1 MTNFL
6 AHCLLLGKKKPAVT
20 HFIILKMQG
29 YGKVFFRMIKLIIR
43 YLKNYVIHNIKPV
56 HTEKNNIYRNNV
68 WRLVLMHNHQA
79 MDGGAIIQTDI
90 FLHALAVKKNE
101 YILVV

>member
-1 MTNFL
+1 M
-6 AHCLLLGKKKPAVT
+6 T

-29 YGKVFFRMIKLIIR
+29 YGKVFFKMLKLIIR
-43 YLKNYVIHNIKPV
+43 YLKNYVIHNIKAV
-56 HTEKNNIYRNNV
+56 HTKKNINRNNV
-68 WRLVLMHNHQA
+68 WRLVFMHNHQA

>member
-1 MTNFL
+1 M
-6 AHCLLLGKKKPAVT
+6 T

-29 YGKVFFRMIKLIIR
+29 YGKVFFKMIKLIIR

-68 WRLVLMHNHQA
+68 WRLVFMHNHQA
-79 MDGGAIIQTDI
+79 MDGEAIIQTDI